1 MRRSHAPLT
10 GLLAACLLTSTMGCA
25 RQPVPQ
31 TTVVT
36 LKPPASLLAEI
47 PPPALA
53 GDTNADLA
61 RAYLECVGVV
71 REHNEDKA
79 AIRAWQASPPS
90 PLPSAAR

>member
-1 MRRSHAPLT
+1 MRRSHALLI
-10 GLLAACLLTSTMGCA
+10 GLLAACLLTCTAGCA

-36 LKPPASLLAEI
+36 LRPPASLLADI
-47 PPPALA
+47 PPPVLR

-79 AIRAWQASPPS
+79 AARRWMDAERSP
-90 PLPSAAR
+90 